1 MATLT
6 PTLTL
11 TSSDTS
17 SDALSL
23 TVTDSLTVTT
33 PMLDS
38 SRIAIATGSAQA
50 VIASNSAF
58 SYIYVKNQSGTNST
72 DYIQVLLGGDAKVR
86 LDVGEFCWLPLYNA
100 QAITAEAQVG
110 ACVVEYGYWSRS

>member
-58 SYIYVKNQSGTNST
+58 SYVYVKNQSGTNST
-72 DYIQVLLGGDAKVR
+72 DYIQVKLGGDAKIK
-86 LDVGEFCWLPLYNA
+86 LDVGEFCWLPLYST
-100 QAITAEAQVG
+100 QAVTAEAYGG
-110 ACVVEYGYWSRS
+110 ACTVEYAYWTKS